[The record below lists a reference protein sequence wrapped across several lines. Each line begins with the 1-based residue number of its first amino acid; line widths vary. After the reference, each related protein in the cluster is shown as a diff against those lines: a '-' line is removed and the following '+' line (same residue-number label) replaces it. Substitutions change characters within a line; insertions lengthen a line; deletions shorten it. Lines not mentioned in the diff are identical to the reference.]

1 MMNKTEFMNRL
12 KRGLDDFPREEQ
24 ENALGKTI
32 LEEALQKA
40 LLMTPGNELYYA

>member
-24 ENALGKTI
+24 ENALKYYV
-32 LEEALQKA
+32 EYFQEAGEDKEDEVIQ
-40 LLMTPGNELYYA
+40 